1 MKIIKMDNQGRGI
14 TYNNG
19 KIVFVNNAL
28 SDEDVELEIILD
40 KKKYSIANVKKYNK
54 ICNKRI
60 KAKCKYY
67 DICGGCQLQH
77 ISYDEQIKYKEN
89 YLKELFKSF
98 NIKFEKI
105 EQSKQFNY
113 RDKIT
118 LQSKEKFGFY
128 KKNSNCLVHIDK
140 CAIASENIN
149 QKIEYVK
156 NLSTDG
162 MDNIIIKSF
171 DKYVMLVV
179 NGDEKKINLNNI
191 INNFDSVYINNKKI
205 KGDRIIAKIG
215 NIKYLISPNAFF
227 QVNIEMANKL
237 FNYIK
242 YLCSIIKSKNV
253 IDLYC
258 GCGSISLY
266 VSSIVDYVYGIE
278 INEDS
283 IRDANNNKILNKIN
297 NVDFKCDTSDNIII
311 LDKYDTLIVDPPR
324 SGLSKKIINK
334 ILESNIKN
342 IIYVSCDPITL
353 KRDLEL
359 LSKKYNINYL
369 KPFDMF
375 PNTYHIESVCNL
387 SYKH

>member
-1 MKIIKMDNQGRGI
+1 
-14 TYNNG
+14 
-19 KIVFVNNAL
+19 
-28 SDEDVELEIILD
+28 
-40 KKKYSIANVKKYNK
+40 
-54 ICNKRI
+54 
-60 KAKCKYY
+60 
-67 DICGGCQLQH
+67 
-77 ISYDEQIKYKEN
+77 
-89 YLKELFKSF
+89 
-98 NIKFEKI
+98 
-105 EQSKQFNY
+105 
-113 RDKIT
+113 
-118 LQSKEKFGFY
+118 
-128 KKNSNCLVHIDK
+128 
-140 CAIASENIN
+140 
-149 QKIEYVK
+149 
-156 NLSTDG
+156 
-162 MDNIIIKSF
+162 
-171 DKYVMLVV
+171 MLVV

-342 IIYVSCDPITL
+342 IIYVSCDPYIPHRICL
-353 KRDLEL
+353 QFKL
-359 LSKKYNINYL
+359 
-369 KPFDMF
+369 
-375 PNTYHIESVCNL
+375 
-387 SYKH
+387 

>member
-54 ICNKRI
+54 ICTKRI

-89 YLKELFKSF
+89 YLKELFKRF

-162 MDNIIIKSF
+162 IDNIIIKSF

-227 QVNIEMANKL
+227 QVNIEIATKM
-237 FNYIK
+237 FEYIK
-242 YLCSIIKSKNV
+242 NILKNINAKNV

-266 VSSIVDYVYGIE
+266 IADTVDYIYGIE
-278 INEDS
+278 INESS
-283 IRDANNNKILNKIN
+283 INDANENKIINNIN
-297 NVDFKCDTSDNIII
+297 NVDFLCNTSDNIKISNNF
-311 LDKYDTLIVDPPR
+311 DTVIVDPPR
-324 SGLSKKIINK
+324 SGLSKTLINK
-334 ILESNIKN
+334 LISSKICN

-353 KRDLEL
+353 KRDLYEL
-359 LSKKYNINYL
+359 KSKYNIQNI
-369 KPFDMF
+369 KAFDMF
-375 PNTYHIESVCNL
+375 PNTYHVECVCIL
-387 SYKH
+387 KTKI